1 LKPCGLSCLRDL
13 AQEIGPAER
22 NLPLLRSTVFLAQK
36 MGKGLGRDQIL
47 LPTLPPNRQGKAMTT
62 LRLILDDQPNSQ
74 HSWLSMGNG
83 GVLIITL
90 PAMRS

>member
-1 LKPCGLSCLRDL
+1 
-13 AQEIGPAER
+13 
-22 NLPLLRSTVFLAQK
+22 
-36 MGKGLGRDQIL
+36 
-47 LPTLPPNRQGKAMTT
+47 MTT